1 MSNLTEHKCAGKCPE
16 FKGEQ
21 CHHCLIQQIEKREFD
36 LGLAP
41 DEAYVKTVED
51 FIAGDVVV
59 LIGEGTKD
67 VLLEIVNNMYT
78 PNMYR
83 VKILESG
90 NFGPVFKDD
99 IRQATS
105 AELHAKKRLSAD
117 LNKHLDSAY
126 FIGIDLAADGEDKS
140 VEVAYCVIS
149 KKYCTCPNGV
159 QICLHEH
166 GGAVVEVQ
174 S

>member
-16 FKGEQ
+16 FKTEQ
-21 CHHCLIQQIEKREFD
+21 CNHCLIQQIEKREFD

-41 DEAYVKTVED
+41 DEAYVKD
-51 FIAGDVVV
+51 SGFSAGDVVV

-67 VLLEIVNNMYT
+67 VLLEIVNHMYT

-174 S
+174 G

>member
-1 MSNLTEHKCAGKCPE
+1 MNMSNLTEHKCAGKCPE
-16 FKGEQ
+16 FKEEQ
-21 CHHCLIQQIEKREFD
+21 CNHCLVQQIEKREFD
-36 LGLAP
+36 LGIAP
-41 DEAYVKTVED
+41 DEAYVKD
-51 FIAGDVVV
+51 SGFSAGDVVV

-67 VLLEIVNNMYT
+67 VLLEIVNHMYT

-117 LNKHLDSAY
+117 LNKHLDSA
-126 FIGIDLAADGEDKS
+126 LAAKG
-140 VEVAYCVIS
+140 EVA
-149 KKYCTCPNGV
+149 
-159 QICLHEH
+159 
-166 GGAVVEVQ
+166 
-174 S
+174 